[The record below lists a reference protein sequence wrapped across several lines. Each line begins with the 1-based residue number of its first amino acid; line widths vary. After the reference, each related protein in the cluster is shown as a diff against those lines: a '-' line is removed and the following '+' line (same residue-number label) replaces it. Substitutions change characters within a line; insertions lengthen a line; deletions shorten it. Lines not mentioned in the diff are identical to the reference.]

1 MAEASSSDDLRAEY
15 RRRLEARQ
23 ALSAREERMHI
34 RLGNLKLAVAVLA
47 AVMAWLSLGREMF
60 SPWWLAL
67 PGAVFVVLVIIHE
80 GVIQAR
86 RCADRAA
93 AFYDK
98 GLARIE
104 DRWTGTGEPGD
115 RFADR
120 SHPYAEDLDLFG
132 RASLF
137 ELLCTMRTRAGE
149 ETLARWLLAPASP
162 REIRARQEAV
172 AELRPRLDLRE
183 ELALVG
189 EDLRSGISPQALAAW
204 CEEPPVI
211 ASRRLRLMAAVL
223 PLLALGSLAAWI
235 VWNVPGVFLAVVLAM
250 FGFSLRLRAR
260 IQRVLQRIGD
270 PAYGLELLSHVLVR
284 YERERFTS
292 PLLAGLQAA
301 LHADGPPTSRRIARL
316 HRLIELLDSRDN
328 LLVRL
333 VGPLLLWT
341 TQLTLAIE
349 AWRQANG
356 PAVRRWLEA
365 VGEIEALF
373 DLAGYAYEHPAD
385 SFPELLEDGAC
396 FEGEGLGHPLLPQS
410 RCVSNDVRLGPE
422 PRVLVVSGSN
432 MSGKSTLLR
441 TVGINTVLAMAGAP
455 ACARRLRLSPLTVGA
470 SMRIVD
476 SLQTGSS
483 RFYAEITRLR
493 RILDLARGGTP
504 LLFLLDELL
513 HGTNSHDRGIGA
525 EHFVTSLVQRGAIG
539 LLTTHDLALGHIAD
553 VLGPQGANVH
563 FEDDIE
569 DGKLI
574 FDYRLRPGIVRKS
587 NALELMR
594 SVGLEV

>member
-1 MAEASSSDDLRAEY
+1 MTEVSSGNELRAEY
-15 RRRLEARQ
+15 RRRLEARRTL
-23 ALSAREERMHI
+23 AAREERMHI
-34 RLGNLKLAVAVLA
+34 RLGNVKLAVAVLA
-47 AVMAWLSLGREMF
+47 AVMGWLSLGRGMF
-60 SPWWLAL
+60 SPWWLLL
-67 PGAVFVVLVIIHE
+67 PGAAFVVLVIVHE

-93 AFYDK
+93 AFYEK
-98 GLARIE
+98 GLARVE
-104 DRWTGTGEPGD
+104 DRWAGTAEPGD
-115 RFADR
+115 RFVDR

-132 RASLF
+132 RGSLF
-137 ELLCTMRTRAGE
+137 ELLCTMRTRTGE

-162 REIRARQEAV
+162 QEIRARQAAV

-204 CEEPPVI
+204 CEERPVI
-211 ASRRLRLMAAVL
+211 ASPRVRLTAAA
-223 PLLALGSLAAWI
+223 LALLGVASLAAWM
-235 VWNVPGVFLAVVLAM
+235 VWNLPGVFLAAVLAEAA
-250 FGFSLRLRAR
+250 FSLRLRAR
-260 IQRVLQRIGD
+260 IQRVIQRIGD
-270 PAYGLELLSHVLVR
+270 PAYGLELLSHVLVC

-292 PLLAGLQAA
+292 PRLVELQAA
-301 LHADGPPTSRRIARL
+301 LDSDGSPPSRRIARL

-341 TQLTLAIE
+341 TQLTLAVE
-349 AWRQANG
+349 AWREANG
-356 PAVRRWLEA
+356 PAVRRWLAA

-385 SFPELLEDGAC
+385 AFPELVQDEAC

-410 RCVSNDVRLGPE
+410 RCVANDVRLGPGL
-422 PRVLVVSGSN
+422 RVLVVSGSN

-441 TVGINTVLAMAGAP
+441 IVGINSVLAMAGGP
-455 ACARRLRLSPLTVGA
+455 ARARRLRLSPLTVGA

-476 SLQTGSS
+476 SLQAGSS

-493 RILDLARGGTP
+493 RILDLAGGSTP

-513 HGTNSHDRGIGA
+513 HGTNSHDRRIGA
-525 EHFVTSLVQRGAIG
+525 ERFVTSLVERGAIG
-539 LLTTHDLALGHIAD
+539 LLTTHDLALGHIAE

-563 FEDDIE
+563 FEDHIE
-569 DGKLI
+569 NGKLI